1 MKKGTILITIG
12 LLLIAAALC
21 LTGYNLWD
29 DYRAK
34 SASGD
39 VMEQLE
45 QLIPQILEVPEEA
58 AQVFT
63 PPVLQNPDE
72 IEYPDYLLNPHV
84 TLPVETIMGIDYIG
98 VLQIPRLGLKLPII
112 NQFNMERLRVSPCRF
127 TGSPYQNNFVICAH
141 NYDCHFGRLKNL
153 NMGDKLTF
161 TDIDN
166 NVFTYRVLELE
177 ILEPD
182 DVEDMI
188 DTVYWDMTLFTCT
201 LGGASRVTVRCV
213 LDE

>member
-1 MKKGTILITIG
+1 MKKGTILIVIG

-39 VMEQLE
+39 VLDQLE
-45 QLIPQILEVPEEA
+45 QLIPQILEVPQEEA
-58 AQVFT
+58 QQFSLPELT
-63 PPVLQNPDE
+63 DPEE
-72 IEYPDYLLNPHV
+72 IEYPDYLLNPNV
-84 TLPVETIMGIDYIG
+84 TMPIETIMGIDYIG
-98 VLQIPRLGLKLPII
+98 VLQVPSLGLKLPII
-112 NQFNMERLRVSPCRF
+112 SQFTMERLRVSPCRYH
-127 TGSPYQNNFVICAH
+127 GSPYLNNFVICAH

-153 NMGDKLTF
+153 NMGDKLSF

-166 NVFTYRVLELE
+166 NVFNYRVLEIEVLD
-177 ILEPD
+177 PD
-182 DVEDMI
+182 DVEGMI